1 MTAISKVLTGMIEGR
16 MVGYHLAAILA
27 GYLLDLCLGDPH
39 SMPHPVRAI
48 GNLIVWLEKYLR
60 PAGKK
65 HATERGERRAGVLFV
80 CLVLLVT
87 GSVAGAIL
95 WISRLGG
102 IWIQTVVEAV
112 MTYYLLAARSL
123 RDESMA
129 VCRKLEAGDTEGARY
144 AVSMIVG
151 RDTKPLSEAG
161 IARAAVETVAE
172 NASDGVIA
180 PLFYLAIGGPLLGWL
195 YKAVNTM
202 DSMVGYKNDRYLHFG
217 RAAAKL
223 DDLVNFLPARIS
235 ALCLWVASVFLGKDY
250 DAKRA
255 WRIYRR
261 DRYQHASPNS
271 AQTEAMAAG
280 SLGIRLAGDASY
292 FGKIVNKPTL
302 GDATR
307 AIVYEDILRMN
318 RLAYGAAVFCLLLC
332 LGIMGLILAF

>member
-1 MTAISKVLTGMIEGR
+1 MTVWQHIMAERMMILT
-16 MVGYHLAAILA
+16 A
-27 GYLLDLCLGDPH
+27 GLLLDALFGDPVWLY
-39 SMPHPVRAI
+39 HPVRMI
-48 GNLIVWLEKYLR
+48 GKLITGLEWLLDRLFHITGEREADQKRKLFAGGLLVLGTVVFSVAV
-60 PAGKK
+60 PAG
-65 HATERGERRAGVLFV
+65 
-80 CLVLLVT
+80 
-87 GSVAGAIL
+87 IL
-95 WISRLGG
+95 HFADHIHHGL
-102 IWIQTVVEAV
+102 
-112 MTYYLLAARSL
+112 YLLLSCFFCYQLLAMRSL
-123 RDESMA
+123 KAESMKVYTA
-129 VCRKLEAGDTEGARY
+129 LLREGLAAGRK

-151 RDTKPLSEAG
+151 RDTEALTEEG
-161 IARAAVETVAE
+161 VIKATVETIAE
-172 NASDGVIA
+172 NTSDGVIA
-180 PLFYLAIGGPLLGWL
+180 SLLYMTLLGVPGGFF

-202 DSMVGYKNDRYLHFG
+202 DSMVGYKNDRYSDFG
-217 RAAAKL
+217 RCAAKL

-271 AQTEAMAAG
+271 ARTESMAAG

-318 RLAYGAAVFCLLLC
+318 RLAYGAAVFSLLPC